1 MQFDSAGSRE
11 SGGRYGEKTLSVPGC
26 KIKQA
31 GLSGSFDVDLFWKD
45 GELPST
51 VVCDTV
57 GEPDDSCRRVGLTNV
72 GMAKIFH
79 DHFVWRYDS

>member
-11 SGGRYGEKTLSVPGC
+11 SGECYGEKRLSVPGC

-45 GELPST
+45 GRLPST
-51 VVCDTV
+51 VVRNTV
-57 GEPDDSCRRVGLTNV
+57 GKSVNLTIHADASV
-72 GMAKIFH
+72 
-79 DHFVWRYDS
+79 